1 MKRFL
6 PYIALFLFLAEIVLI
21 LVSWLMSAAL
31 PTSGV
36 RSMLSGEGLR
46 WFMGHFGNIL
56 ATPQLS
62 WLLLLAIALGCVRCS
77 GLFAHSSPRSY
88 RERRA
93 LLIGGSA
100 LLVCIIAILLLTVV
114 PYAVLLSATGDYIP
128 SPFSYSLIPVVSFS
142 LCVFSIVYGVIAG
155 TFLTLHDVY
164 DSLLYGIRW
173 AAPCVLFY
181 ILLIQ
186 FYESLRFVFG

>member
-1 MKRFL
+1 
-6 PYIALFLFLAEIVLI
+6 
-21 LVSWLMSAAL
+21 
-31 PTSGV
+31 
-36 RSMLSGEGLR
+36 
-46 WFMGHFGNIL
+46 
-56 ATPQLS
+56 
-62 WLLLLAIALGCVRCS
+62 
-77 GLFAHSSPRSY
+77 
-88 RERRA
+88 
-93 LLIGGSA
+93 
-100 LLVCIIAILLLTVV
+100 
-114 PYAVLLSATGDYIP
+114 
-128 SPFSYSLIPVVSFS
+128 VVSFS